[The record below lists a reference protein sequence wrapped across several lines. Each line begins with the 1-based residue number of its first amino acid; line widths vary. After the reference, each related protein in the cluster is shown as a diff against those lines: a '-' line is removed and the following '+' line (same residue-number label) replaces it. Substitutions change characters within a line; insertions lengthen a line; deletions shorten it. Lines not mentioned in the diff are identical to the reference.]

1 MSFKI
6 IDNYLSKE
14 DNLIL
19 ISGLEEI
26 NFPWFFCNK
35 ITGDDPKN
43 LFNMQFHHTFYDDNK
58 VNSHFFNYVDPI
70 LKRLKPLSLIKIKA
84 NITPISHKLVKY
96 KTHVDQTFKCKVGI
110 YYVNDN
116 NGYTVIKGKKI
127 ESKKNRMVLFN
138 SDIKHCGTNS
148 TNCRNRMVI
157 NFNYF

>member
-19 ISGLEEI
+19 ISRLEEI

-43 LFNMQFHHTFYDDNK
+43 LFNMQFHHTFYNDNK

-70 LKRLKPLSLIKIKA
+70 LKRLKPLSLISLA
-84 NITPISHKLVKY
+84 
-96 KTHVDQTFKCKVGI
+96 
-110 YYVNDN
+110 
-116 NGYTVIKGKKI
+116 
-127 ESKKNRMVLFN
+127 
-138 SDIKHCGTNS
+138 
-148 TNCRNRMVI
+148 
-157 NFNYF
+157 